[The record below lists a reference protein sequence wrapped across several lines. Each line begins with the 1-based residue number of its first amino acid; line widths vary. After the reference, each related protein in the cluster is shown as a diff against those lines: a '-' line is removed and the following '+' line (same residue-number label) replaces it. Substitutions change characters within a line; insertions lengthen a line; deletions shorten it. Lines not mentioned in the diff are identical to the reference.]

1 MRRYDYSK
9 LRGKIKEKLGTEG
22 IFANKIGRTQN
33 FVSKVF
39 NNGTY
44 FGQEDIARSAE
55 ILGIPVNEIGIYFF
69 TSEVHKKE
77 TLKWNDIKIVLN
89 RLMKRRNDARVN

>member
-69 TSEVHKKE
+69 YLRSSQKRNFE
-77 TLKWNDIKIVLN
+77 
-89 RLMKRRNDARVN
+89 MKRD